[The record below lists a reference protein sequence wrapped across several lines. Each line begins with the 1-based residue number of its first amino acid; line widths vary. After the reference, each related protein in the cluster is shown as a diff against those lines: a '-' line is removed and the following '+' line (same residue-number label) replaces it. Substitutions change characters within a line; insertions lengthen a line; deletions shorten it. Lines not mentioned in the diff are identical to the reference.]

1 MSAWERRLA
10 ENIATV
16 RGHMAEAA
24 RQCGRSLD
32 EVTLVAVTKYVD
44 AELTRAVVEA
54 GCLHLGESRPQEIW
68 HKAET
73 LMALQPRWHLI
84 GHLQRNKVRRTLPLV
99 DWIHSADSVRLLDS
113 LQEEAQAAHRR
124 VRVLLE
130 VNVSRD
136 QEKTGLSPEA
146 LLPLVERLPNWDAL
160 DICGLMAMSG
170 LWSDHDQARHEFAQ
184 VRQLRDQ
191 MQALC
196 DPHISLNH
204 LSMGMSDDYMLAI
217 LEGATLVR
225 VGSALFEGVEQ

>member
-1 MSAWERRLA
+1 MSPRERRLA

-16 RGHMAEAA
+16 RGHMTEAA
-24 RQCGRSLD
+24 RQCGRSPD

-54 GCLHLGESRPQEIW
+54 GCLHLGESRPQELW

-73 LMALQPRWHLI
+73 LVSLQPHWHLI

-113 LQEEAQAAHRR
+113 LQEEAEAAQRR

-136 QEKTGLSPEA
+136 QDKTGLSPET
-146 LLPLVERLPNWDAL
+146 LLPLVTRLPDWNAL

-196 DPHISLNH
+196 PPHIALTH
-204 LSMGMSDDYMLAI
+204 LSMGMSDDYVMAI